1 MEGDTEGRRLGRPH
15 AGGEEGRAGGL
26 VGKGR
31 AGGEG
36 HQCPPHIK
44 TLLLWPRAPCCPACT
59 QGLPW
64 TIECLHPTLL
74 PFFPS
79 SKLTLLHA
87 MLSRPRKM
95 AVAIALTTGQ
105 HSTQAGQGAQGKS
118 MD

>member
-1 MEGDTEGRRLGRPH
+1 MEGRWPGRPH

-44 TLLLWPRAPCCPACT
+44 TLLRWPRAPCCLART
-59 QGLPW
+59 LGLPW
-64 TIECLHPTLL
+64 AIECLHPTPL

-79 SKLTLLHA
+79 SKLTLLRA
-87 MLSRPRKM
+87 MLSRPGKM
-95 AVAIALTTGQ
+95 AVAIAFTTGQ
-105 HSTQAGQGAQGKS
+105 HPTQAGQGAHGKS
-118 MD
+118 VD